1 MTKTDRI
8 NYLKK
13 RIAMIQRDLDKI
25 GFDTPLQYGRGT
37 QRLGHAQK
45 KRDGLAQDKFKVR
58 QELNDLGVEL

>member
-1 MTKTDRI
+1 MTKKDRI

-13 RIAMIQRDLDKI
+13 RLAKIQKELDKI

-45 KRDGLAQDKFKVR
+45 KRDGLAKEKFKIR
-58 QELNDLGVEL
+58 MELNDLGVEV